1 MLVMKYGMPIEL
13 LSPGEYEIEKGRF
26 VRFDAHDLAR
36 MAIAY
41 DDAKKKRRAPVVI
54 GHPESDNDA
63 DARAWVTSLRM
74 EGNALFGIVDDFVSE
89 TFLAGLNDKTYA
101 RYQPQFWGPEHPDN
115 PKPGAWVLR
124 HVGVLGPPLQDVR
137 GPLVTE
143 AAFAES
149 MGAAGRKLK
158 PELRFSAGGFIEF
171 AEFPI
176 RPVVSQD
183 IAQRA
188 RALMCFLAERDEQIS
203 WTEAVQ
209 AVISLSTFYRG
220 DQMSIDEVAKAL
232 KLPFPTA
239 SSAPLP

>member
-13 LSPGEYEIEKGRF
+13 LSPGEYEVEKGRF
-26 VRFDAHDLAR
+26 IRFDAHDLAR
-36 MAIAY
+36 MVVAY
-41 DDAKKKRRAPVVI
+41 DEVKKKRRAPVVI

-63 DARAWVTSLRM
+63 AARAWVTFIRM
-74 EGNALFGIVDDFVSE
+74 EGDVLFGIVDDFVSE
-89 TFLAGLNDKTYA
+89 TFLAGLNDKTYT

-124 HVGVLGPPLQDVR
+124 HVGVLGPPLEDVR

-149 MGAAGRKLK
+149 IGVVGRKLK
-158 PELRFSAGGFIEF
+158 PELRFSTGGFIEF

-176 RPVVSQD
+176 RPTVSAD

-188 RALMCFLAERDEQIS
+188 RALMCFLGEGGEEIS
-203 WTEAVQ
+203 VTEAVQ
-209 AVISLSTFYRG
+209 AVISLSTFFP
-220 DQMSIDEVAKAL
+220 SEEISVAESAKAL
-232 KLPFPTA
+232 NSLRTA
-239 SSAPLP
+239 PSMAPLP